1 MFAFDRKNVCVME
14 RLDKVFFYGFLNKVL
29 GEKVD
34 VNLSEESKELIKSHA
49 RIIRLNKGE
58 FLQIEGD
65 VSRYWGY
72 VSEGLVRIYY
82 LQHDKEITEQLS
94 HEGDGFLDY
103 ESFFSQS
110 PSRRFIQM
118 LEPTTLYLF
127 PRLEC
132 EDLCNKSPEI
142 RRYFRLLTEVVLLLK
157 KKRIQQTIF
166 KSAKERYQILL
177 EEKPN
182 LVLRVPSIYVASY
195 LGITPETLSRIR
207 STVK

>member
-1 MFAFDRKNVCVME
+1 ME
-14 RLDKVFFYGFLNKVL
+14 SLDKVFFYNFLTKEMGDNL
-29 GEKVD
+29 DVD
-34 VNLSEESKELIKSHA
+34 LSDESKELIRSHT

-82 LQHDKEITEQLS
+82 LQHDKEITEQLA

-103 ESFFSQS
+103 ESFFNQS

-132 EDLCNKSPEI
+132 EELCNKNMEI
-142 RRYFRLLTEVVLLLK
+142 RRFFRLMTELVLLLK
-157 KKRIQQTIF
+157 KKRIQNTIF

-177 EEKPN
+177 DEKPN

>member
-1 MFAFDRKNVCVME
+1 ME
-14 RLDKVFFYGFLNKVL
+14 SVEKVFFYDFLKRVL
-29 GEKVD
+29 GDGVEVS
-34 VNLSEESKELIKSHA
+34 LSEEAKELIKSRS
-49 RIIRLNKGE
+49 RIIRLGKGE

-72 VSEGLVRIYY
+72 VSEGLVRMYY
-82 LQHDKEITEQLS
+82 LRNNEEVTDQLA

-103 ESFFSQS
+103 ESFFNQS

-118 LEPTTLYLF
+118 LEPTTLFLF
-127 PRLEC
+127 PRLDC
-132 EDLCNKSPEI
+132 EDLCDKNLEI
-142 RRYFRLLTEVVLLLK
+142 RHFFRQMTELVLLMK
-157 KKRIQQTIF
+157 KKRIHDTIF

-207 STVK
+207 SSVK

>member
-1 MFAFDRKNVCVME
+1 ME
-14 RLDKVFFYGFLNKVL
+14 SLEKVFFYDFLKKVF
-29 GEKVD
+29 GDNID
-34 VNLSEESKELIKSHA
+34 VNLSDESKELIKSYT

-72 VSEGLVRIYY
+72 VSEGLVRMYY
-82 LQHDKEITEQLS
+82 LQHDKEITEQLAL
-94 HEGDGFLDY
+94 EGDGFLDY
-103 ESFFSQS
+103 DSFFNQS

-118 LEPTTLYLF
+118 LEPSTLYLF

-132 EDLCNKSPEI
+132 EELCNTNMEI
-142 RRYFRLLTEVVLLLK
+142 RRFFRLMTELVLVLK
-157 KKRIQQTIF
+157 KKRISDTIF

-177 EEKPN
+177 NEKPN

-207 STVK
+207 SGVK

>member
-1 MFAFDRKNVCVME
+1 ME
-14 RLDKVFFYGFLNKVL
+14 SLDKVFFYNFLTKEMGDNID
-29 GEKVD
+29 VD
-34 VNLSEESKELIKSHA
+34 LSDESKELIRSHT

-72 VSEGLVRIYY
+72 VSEGLVRVYY
-82 LQHDKEITEQLS
+82 LQYDKEITEQLA

-103 ESFFSQS
+103 ESFFNQS

-132 EDLCNKSPEI
+132 EELCNKNMEI
-142 RRYFRLLTEVVLLLK
+142 RRFFRSMTELVLLLK
-157 KKRIQQTIF
+157 KKRIQNTIF

-177 EEKPN
+177 DEKPN

>member
-14 RLDKVFFYGFLNKVL
+14 SLDKVFFYGFLNKVL

-132 EDLCNKSPEI
+132 EDLCSKSPEI